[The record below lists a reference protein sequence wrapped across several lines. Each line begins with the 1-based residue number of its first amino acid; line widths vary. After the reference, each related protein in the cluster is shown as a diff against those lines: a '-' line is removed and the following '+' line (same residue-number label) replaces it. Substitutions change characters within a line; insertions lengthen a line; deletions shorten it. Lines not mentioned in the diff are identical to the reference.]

1 MKKFIIF
8 KKQKGF
14 TLVEII
20 VSIALLSI
28 VLLVLSTTFMTSFN
42 IMNMASKK
50 TKDSNNVA
58 AGIELATA
66 SATATASGVTVSLNS
81 STFTITFGASNVT
94 VSGNY
99 LQGSTTSSGIA
110 FKSFVPN

>member
-1 MKKFIIF
+1 MKKF
-8 KKQKGF
+8 KQKGF

-42 IMNMASKK
+42 IMNMASNN

-66 SATATASGVTVSLNS
+66 SAASYAAGVTVNPS
-81 STFTITFGASNVT
+81 SGTFPITFGSTNVT

-99 LQGSTTSSGIA
+99 LQGSTTSSSIT
-110 FKSFVPN
+110 FKSFIPN

>member
-1 MKKFIIF
+1 MKKFIIL
-8 KKQKGF
+8 KKQEGF

-42 IMNMASKK
+42 IMNMASKN
-50 TKDSNNVA
+50 TKDINNVA
-58 AGIELATA
+58 AGIELTTA
-66 SATATASGVTVSLNS
+66 SATSSVAGVTVNSNS
-81 STFTITFGASNVT
+81 SVFTITFGSTNVT

-99 LQGSTTSSGIA
+99 LQGNTTNSGIA

>member
-1 MKKFIIF
+1 MKKFIIL
-8 KKQKGF
+8 KKQEGF

-66 SATATASGVTVSLNS
+66 STTSSAAGVTVTSNS
-81 STFTITFGASNVT
+81 GAFTITFGSTNVT

-99 LQGSTTSSGIA
+99 LQGNTTNSGIA